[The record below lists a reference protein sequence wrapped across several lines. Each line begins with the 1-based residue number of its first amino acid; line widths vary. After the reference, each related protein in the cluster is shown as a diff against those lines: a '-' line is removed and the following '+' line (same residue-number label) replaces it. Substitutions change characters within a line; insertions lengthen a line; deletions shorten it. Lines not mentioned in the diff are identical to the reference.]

1 MGSLSYPLS
10 FKRKFKQYHHDIS
23 NSFFIKYWLNK
34 QVILTM
40 NKNIIFLI
48 TLIILAI
55 AGAFAY
61 PKYNQYLPTASQEIQ
76 VENFSTA
83 QIQQIRQNTP
93 ITEVKVYKAKR
104 LIKLM
109 HRDQIIQSYP
119 MRLGFNP
126 IGHKV
131 QEGDGKTPEGQYIL
145 DWRNPKSAFYKSLH
159 VSYPNAQDQAKAKK
173 LGVSAGG
180 DIMIHGSATTTQ
192 VNKLPKLMT
201 YLPQKDWTWG
211 CVAVRNVDMDEIWKL
226 VDDGTIIT
234 IYP

>member
-1 MGSLSYPLS
+1 MYKKTIG
-10 FKRKFKQYHHDIS
+10 
-23 NSFFIKYWLNK
+23 FFIL
-34 QVILTM
+34 
-40 NKNIIFLI
+40 FC
-48 TLIILAI
+48 LAI
-55 AGAFAY
+55 AGTYAY
-61 PKYNQYLPTASQEIQ
+61 QKYNQYLPTASQEIQ
-76 VENFSTA
+76 VQNFSTA

-93 ITEVKVYKAKR
+93 IIEVKVYKAER

-109 HRDQIIQSYP
+109 HRDQTIQSYP
-119 MRLGFNP
+119 MRLGFDP

-131 QEGDGKTPEGQYIL
+131 QEGDGKTPEGQYVL

-159 VSYPNAQDQAKAKK
+159 VSYPNAQDQAKAKQ

-192 VNKLPKLMT
+192 VEKLPELMT

-211 CVAVRNVDMDEIWKL
+211 CMAVRNVDMDEIWQL

-234 IYP
+234 IYA